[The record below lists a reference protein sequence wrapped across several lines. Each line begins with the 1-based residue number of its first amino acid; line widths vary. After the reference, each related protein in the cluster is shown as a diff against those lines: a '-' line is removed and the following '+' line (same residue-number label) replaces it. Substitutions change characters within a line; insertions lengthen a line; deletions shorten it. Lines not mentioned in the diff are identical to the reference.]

1 MEKSLTLK
9 ALALFI
15 ITGAAYTIS
24 TLTIQT
30 QPQYFRTAGYALL
43 SIFIIIAIKSAV
55 KVEKKSKITES
66 LRYAFI
72 FLLIQSL
79 AMILVSLNIQPQ
91 LFNLFNIFYFIGYF
105 MFAVALYHLFKNV
118 FIQTSN
124 SKTAITVIITLL
136 AALLFTCYAQPLTL
150 SNAPL
155 INKIFGLASAFI
167 DVIVTTGLAILM
179 ILLNSKLF
187 IKVYKWALL
196 AITLALVRDFI
207 QIPSRLLETNYTWN
221 PLKLTA
227 FLAAMLAYISITHF
241 LEQQN
246 EDPLSNLSTNTSK
259 TPFLSTNK
267 LKPRKNIKNLPPFFP
282 NFQC

>member
-1 MEKSLTLK
+1 MSQNQQLKKNLTLK
-9 ALALFI
+9 ALILFI
-15 ITGAAYTIS
+15 ITGAVYTIA

-30 QPQYFRTAGYALL
+30 QPQYFRAAGYTLL
-43 SIFIIIAIKSAV
+43 SIFIIIAITSAV

-91 LFNLFNIFYFIGYF
+91 LFNLFNIFYLIGYF
-105 MFAVALYHLFKNV
+105 MFAVALYHLFRNV
-118 FIQTSN
+118 FFQTSN
-124 SKTAITVIITLL
+124 SKIAIAAIITLL
-136 AALLFTCYAQPLTL
+136 AALLFTYYAQPLIL

-155 INKIFGLASAFI
+155 INKIFGLTSALI

-179 ILLNSKLF
+179 IFLNSKLF

-207 QIPSRLLETNYTWN
+207 QIPSRLLETTYTWN
-221 PLKLTA
+221 PLKLAA

-246 EDPLSNLSTNTSK
+246 ESPLSNLPTANSRVQQPST
-259 TPFLSTNK
+259 
-267 LKPRKNIKNLPPFFP
+267 R
-282 NFQC
+282 